1 MKVVEHN
8 FTREVDASAAAVWWN
23 YWDHEHL
30 VVVHKSYTDA
40 KILYED
46 QRMATLLLTYK
57 LPIFSWIKSQ
67 SLNIMIKKDKGT
79 IRAINTGL
87 LGVPVVT
94 TIKVN
99 EDRRDHCIIKINYR
113 FFLLGWKQIL
123 EPFLNIMIPSW
134 NEQVWQEDLPLK
146 LRRSKMLRLG
156 FRDFYGLP
164 VKIKDRRF
172 EDEIKFIRIP
182 LSKLREVNVN
192 SWRKF
197 SEVEW

>member
-1 MKVVEHN
+1 MKVVERN
-8 FTREVDASAAAVWWN
+8 FTREVDAAAAAVWWN

-30 VVVHKSYTDA
+30 VVVHKNYTDA

-46 QRMATLLLTYK
+46 ERMATLLLTYK

-67 SLNIMIKKDKGT
+67 SLNVMIKKDEKT
-79 IRAINTGL
+79 IRAINVGL
-87 LGVPVVT
+87 LGIPAVT
-94 TIKVN
+94 TIQVQ
-99 EDRRDHCIIKINYR
+99 EDRQDHCLITINYR
-113 FFLLGWKQIL
+113 FFLLGWKQLL
-123 EPFLNIMIPSW
+123 EPFLKIMIPRWS
-134 NEQVWQEDLPLK
+134 ERVWQEDLPLK

>member
-1 MKVVEHN
+1 MKVVERD
-8 FTREVDASAAAVWWN
+8 FTREVDAAAAAVWWN

-30 VVVHKSYTDA
+30 VVVHKNYTDA

-57 LPIFSWIKSQ
+57 LPVFSWIKSQ
-67 SLNIMIKKDKGT
+67 SLNVMIKKDEET
-79 IRAINTGL
+79 IRAINTGF
-87 LGVPVVT
+87 LGIPVVT
-94 TIKVN
+94 TIKVI

-113 FFLLGWKQIL
+113 FFLMGWKQVL
-123 EPFLNIMIPSW
+123 EPFMNVMIPRW
-134 NEQVWQEDLPLK
+134 NERVWQEDLPLK
-146 LRRSKMLRLG
+146 LRRSKMLRWG
-156 FRDFYGLP
+156 FKDFYGLP
-164 VKIKDRRF
+164 DKIEDRSH
-172 EDEIKFIRIP
+172 EGEIKFIRIP

>member
-1 MKVVEHN
+1 MKVVERN
-8 FTREVDASAAAVWWN
+8 FDREVDASAAAVWWN

-30 VVVHKSYTDA
+30 VVVHKNYTDA

-67 SLNIMIKKDKGT
+67 SLNIMIKKDEET

-87 LGVPVVT
+87 LGIPVVT
-94 TIKVN
+94 TIKVIEN
-99 EDRRDHCIIKINYR
+99 RHDHCLIKINYR
-113 FFLLGWKQIL
+113 FFLMGWKQIL
-123 EPFLNIMIPSW
+123 APLLNIMIPQW
-134 NEQVWQEDLPLK
+134 NERVWQEDLPLK
-146 LRRSKMLRLG
+146 LRRSKMLQLG
-156 FRDFYGLP
+156 FKDFYGLP
-164 VKIKDRRF
+164 VKVEDRSH
-172 EDEIKFIRIP
+172 EGEIKFIRIP

-197 SEVEW
+197 SEVDW